1 MRQVPPAHTPLPPA
15 ALMQLFRPPGGAD
28 EALRDLLRARRLVD
42 DVVLVGS
49 GTQALTLALASLC
62 GPGGTVALP
71 GWGCFDLAS
80 AAVGAEVGVRLYD
93 LNPETLQP
101 DPDSLAALIEEVDAV
116 VVVSFF
122 GIPVDPVIWA
132 DRPGASRPALIHD
145 AAQAHG
151 AAFGPGS
158 IDHLADATV
167 LSFGRGKGWTGL
179 SGGALLPRSD
189 RARDAVQARLG
200 GFEVEAAGPRLVG
213 MAVRG
218 AAQWILGR
226 PAIYGLPARIPA
238 LGLGETRYHQ
248 PSAVA
253 GLEASSAAVLLAAR
267 AAADRE
273 ARHRRERATVL
284 LAALAGTP
292 HLQAI
297 DAPAAASG
305 FLRLPVLD
313 LSGVDRRAARA
324 LGVMPSY
331 PIPLVEL
338 GPLKP
343 LLRSAD
349 PTPGSARLA
358 RSLLTLPTHSRA
370 SAGDRARLERWIAD
384 PSLAGPE

>member
-179 SGGALLPRSD
+179 SGGALLPWSD
-189 RARDAVQARLG
+189 RARDAVPARLG

-248 PSAVA
+248 PSAV
-253 GLEASSAAVLLAAR
+253 
-267 AAADRE
+267 
-273 ARHRRERATVL
+273 
-284 LAALAGTP
+284 LAALAATP

-297 DAPAAASG
+297 DAPAVASG

>member
-1 MRQVPPAHTPLPPA
+1 MRQVPPAYTPLPPS
-15 ALMQLFRPPGGAD
+15 ALVGLVRRPEGSE
-28 EALRDLLRARRLVD
+28 EALRALIRTRRDVE

-49 GTQALTLALASLC
+49 GTQALTLAIQTLC
-62 GPGGTVALP
+62 GRGGTVALP

-93 LNPETLQP
+93 LDPETLQP
-101 DPDSLAALIEEVDAV
+101 VRASLAAVVGEGDAV

-122 GIPVDPVIWA
+122 GIPVDPEIWLDQA
-132 DRPGASRPALIHD
+132 TETAPALIHD

-179 SGGALLPRSD
+179 SGGALLPRSE
-189 RARDAVQARLG
+189 RARGAVESRLG
-200 GFEVEAAGPRLVG
+200 GFAVASDGPGSVG
-213 MAVRG
+213 MALRG
-218 AAQWILGR
+218 AAQWLLGR
-226 PAIYGLPARIPA
+226 PAIYGVPARIPA
-238 LGLGETRYHQ
+238 LGLGETRYHH

-253 GLEASSAAVLLAAR
+253 GLESSSAAVLLATR

-273 ARHRRERATVL
+273 ARRRRERAGVL
-284 LAALAGTP
+284 LAALEGAP
-292 HLQAI
+292 HLKAV
-297 DAPAAASG
+297 DAPRTASG

-313 LSGVDRRAARA
+313 LTGIDRRPARA

-331 PIPLVEL
+331 PIPLADLE
-338 GPLKP
+338 PLKP

-349 PTPGSARLA
+349 PTPGSTRLA

-370 SAGDRARLERWIAD
+370 SAGDRARLERWLAA
-384 PSLAGPE
+384 PTLAGRE

>member
-1 MRQVPPAHTPLPPA
+1 
-15 ALMQLFRPPGGAD
+15 MQLFRPPDGAD

-49 GTQALTLALASLC
+49 GTQALTLAMASLC
-62 GPGGTVALP
+62 GPGGTVAIP

-93 LNPETLQP
+93 LTPETLQP
-101 DPDSLAALIEEVDAV
+101 DPESLAHLIDEVDAV

-122 GIPVDPVIWA
+122 GIPVDPSIWT
-132 DRPGASRPALIHD
+132 DRPPGSRPALIHD

-158 IDHLADATV
+158 VDHLADATV
-167 LSFGRGKGWTGL
+167 MSFGRGKGWTGL
-179 SGGALLPRSD
+179 SGGALLPRSE
-189 RARDAVQARLG
+189 RARDAVRSRLG
-200 GFEVEAAGPRLVG
+200 GFEVEAASPGSVG
-213 MAVRG
+213 MAARG
-218 AAQWILGR
+218 AAQWLLGR

-238 LGLGETRYHQ
+238 LGLGETRYHD
-248 PSAVA
+248 PSPVA
-253 GLEASSAAVLLAAR
+253 GLELASAAVLLAAR

-273 ARHRRERATVL
+273 ARFRRERATVL
-284 LAALAGTP
+284 LAALADAP
-292 HLQAI
+292 HLEAI

-313 LSGVDRRAARA
+313 RSGVDRRRARS
-324 LGVMPSY
+324 LGVLPSY
-331 PIPLVEL
+331 PIPLADL

-343 LLRSAD
+343 LLRAAD

-358 RSLLTLPTHSRA
+358 RTLLTLPTHSRA

-384 PSLAGPE
+384 PTLAGRV